1 MLVILDSSML
11 MLPLEKKINIT
22 SELDRII
29 SSSFRIVVPRIVLTE
44 LKKLVEQG
52 KTSLKQ
58 KATFAQQLAENFEI
72 LDSEIEGNTDLEL
85 EKLAEKYRAV
95 VATNDAELR
104 LRLRSKGLS
113 VISLRGDNRLEFFG
127 SEEK

>member
-11 MLPLEKKINIT
+11 MLPIEKKINIT
-22 SELDRII
+22 LELERII
-29 SSSFRIVVPRIVLTE
+29 SSSFKIVVPRIVLSE
-44 LKKLVEQG
+44 LKKLEEQG

-58 KATFAQQLAENFEI
+58 KATFAQQLAKRFEI
-72 LDSEIEGNTDLEL
+72 LDSEIEGNADLEL
-85 EKLAEKYRAV
+85 LNLAEKHGAV

-104 LRLRSKGLS
+104 LKLRSKGLS

-127 SEEK
+127 SN

>member
-1 MLVILDSSML
+1 M
-11 MLPLEKKINIT
+11 E
-22 SELDRII
+22 RII
-29 SSSFRIVVPRIVLTE
+29 SSSFRIVVPRIVLAE
-44 LKKLVEQG
+44 LEKLVEQG

-58 KATFAQQLAENFEI
+58 KATFAQQLSKNFEI
-72 LDSEIEGNTDLEL
+72 LDSEIEGNADLEL
-85 EKLAEKYRAV
+85 EKLAEKYKAV

-127 SEEK
+127 SEEN